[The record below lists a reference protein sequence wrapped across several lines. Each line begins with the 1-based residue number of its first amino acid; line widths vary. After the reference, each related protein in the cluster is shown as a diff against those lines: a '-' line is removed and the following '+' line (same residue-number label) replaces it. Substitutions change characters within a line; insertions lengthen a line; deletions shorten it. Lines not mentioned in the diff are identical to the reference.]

1 MLGRACQEQP
11 AECLQVHCTSW
22 ARAWAVE
29 ASAGLASWRVL
40 LCSLATNPV
49 PEHVGAK
56 GRPGFEVLS
65 LPVCSPL
72 STYNR
77 EVEYP
82 LGPGPSGAAL
92 GLPKCG
98 MIQTMWTGSVGSDL
112 VGSVV
117 LLD

>member
-1 MLGRACQEQP
+1 M
-11 AECLQVHCTSW
+11 
-22 ARAWAVE
+22 
-29 ASAGLASWRVL
+29 GLASWGML

-56 GRPGFEVLS
+56 RHPGSEVLS

-77 EVEYP
+77 EVESL
-82 LGPGPSGAAL
+82 LGPGLPGAAL

-98 MIQTMWTGSVGSDL
+98 MIQTMWMESVGSDL
-112 VGSVV
+112 MGPVV
-117 LLD
+117 LLG